1 MSTTATPSTQVAS
14 APQGGGSASVLTAP
28 YRGAAQ
34 REGSSSN
41 LGTFGVR
48 TNIDTIHHRMI

>member
-1 MSTTATPSTQVAS
+1 MSTTAAPPTQVTSVSQGVGNAS
-14 APQGGGSASVLTAP
+14 IPIAPHRAT
-28 YRGAAQ
+28 Q

-48 TNIDTIHHRMI
+48 

>member
-14 APQGGGSASVLTAP
+14 TPQGAGSASILTAP
-28 YRGAAQ
+28 YRRAAQ
-34 REGSSSN
+34 REESSSN

-48 TNIDTIHHRMI
+48 QAI